1 MSTLKLSLI
10 GLSSRLV
17 ATGLTIGTTLILARY
32 LGPEP
37 TGQYFLFLRVVA
49 LLAIFAD
56 LGFSQSTNVFAG
68 RGESVRQIHGIIGRF
83 SAVASAVLVIAFL
96 AVMALFGRRI
106 LPNYPR
112 PLQIATIVAVP
123 FFVYSTLW
131 NFLMIG
137 LGQIVVMNAVQVS
150 AAVLTLALVAILV
163 VGMSQGVTVAVGV
176 YCAVLV
182 VQVVAMIVLAM
193 RLGRGVESDGRTGLF
208 YDMWRFGLRGSGG
221 SVAAILW
228 PRIPVFVLNVFHGA
242 GAVGVFSVGQ
252 TLVEK
257 MLLPIQATQ
266 EAIYRRMARLDRHL
280 ASSSMNRYIRVSGWS
295 MLLFFGVT
303 ALVLPIAV
311 ITLLGER
318 YRAAVPVILVLV
330 PAALMMAV
338 SLLLATFF
346 LAQLGRPGLLSIL
359 ALINVAMN
367 GILSFA
373 LIPRYGAIGA
383 ALAVGLTQVVGTL
396 IVILLYL
403 RATGAR
409 PMDLLR
415 INRGDR
421 DAFLQQ
427 LREILPLR
435 SQEP

>member
-1 MSTLKLSLI
+1 
-10 GLSSRLV
+10 
-17 ATGLTIGTTLILARY
+17 
-32 LGPEP
+32 
-37 TGQYFLFLRVVA
+37 
-49 LLAIFAD
+49 
-56 LGFSQSTNVFAG
+56 
-68 RGESVRQIHGIIGRF
+68 
-83 SAVASAVLVIAFL
+83 
-96 AVMALFGRRI
+96 
-106 LPNYPR
+106 
-112 PLQIATIVAVP
+112 
-123 FFVYSTLW
+123 
-131 NFLMIG
+131 
-137 LGQIVVMNAVQVS
+137 
-150 AAVLTLALVAILV
+150 
-163 VGMSQGVTVAVGV
+163 
-176 YCAVLV
+176 
-182 VQVVAMIVLAM
+182 
-193 RLGRGVESDGRTGLF
+193 
-208 YDMWRFGLRGSGG
+208 
-221 SVAAILW
+221 
-228 PRIPVFVLNVFHGA
+228 LNVFHGA